1 MKDQI
6 LKIAKVKSE
15 KEFYKK
21 YPTEEAFMKAH
32 GKELKKA
39 AMGTAMVKQQLE
51 QLTDFGNPPI
61 AQYGTSFKP
70 LSYEDALTNSR
81 AMNTGRTKDQYIA
94 DRALGKVEDEP
105 APKEPDGIGNL
116 VSMGMDI
123 AGQFMGDGE
132 DGEGG
137 IPPEIQDAIDAG
149 FEMKNGGYVTIPKAD
164 FGAIAG
170 ALKGI
175 GAKSGGIGNLLG
187 DTIGGKGTSQGIMKA
202 GKNVFSG
209 GLKSGIK
216 NLGTKAGLS
225 AAGKAAGLG
234 VLNAAPEIL
243 GGIGQMQE
251 QKKNIA
257 NADQAAKVSGLV
269 NQATRSNPVEV
280 QKNNF
285 ARPEDALVQPGQLAA
300 PQGTGSNF
308 LQMQSGGEIQ
318 NTYAPGTLY
327 DDLGYEPLNDSEI
340 EQYQNGGK
348 KLLSRDKIN
357 IDSYG
362 NTGVGYRE
370 IYQNPNMSRDTS
382 YSYDSPKAMLRYETN
397 GGKPFAYVGGRG
409 GFTSSQPDSL
419 SKYKQL
425 LSDPFDKD
433 VEKSYNATRKL
444 ASGKY
449 KNGGDIPEAGFG
461 DYFQSSGQAS
471 IGKGVGSAIGSVFGG
486 PLGGM
491 VGGALG
497 TLAGNLFGGKRDAER
512 LAALQK
518 QTQKN
523 TMETASA
530 QMLSGIRGSFGN
542 VMEEGGWVS
551 NDWQPQV
558 ITKFGDYDVKDLL
571 KPDPTMDTLR
581 SGGHLAQTG
590 YTAPSAEGLQ
600 TYAMGGNLK
609 THWGGGAE
617 LMSYNPY
624 IPGGGETV
632 MFRGQSHDDT
642 NSKGQSG
649 IGITYGDNPV
659 EVERGEPM
667 TEMND
672 GGVVYGN
679 MVIDKFAAD
688 EIGDIKAKGKKYK
701 NYVADLSK
709 TEAKQ
714 NKILQKA
721 SALALDQ
728 NINDKFDQLTLN
740 ASQANIIGANM
751 KLKEIADKKLN
762 AAAVQNAILETAEER
777 GLVSDELAKGN
788 IKEAKFGGKFTAQDG
803 KSLKSFLKTPLA
815 ERKKLA
821 KDLGYTDYSGKDIKQ
836 QEKLY
841 NLFKNKNATKRKN
854 NLSTDPI
861 LTYTDQSSE
870 GFYDPITHEYV
881 TDMGYPSKLEKDLN
895 TRMLNKKISPSDVSK
910 VETIAKSM
918 VQPEKRGKRDWEG
931 VATALMQGVMPLLRP
946 TDQEPLDPS
955 QLYPEMMALASNQLE
970 PVQAQQF
977 TPLLQGAP
985 SDISLQDQLNEITAQ
1000 ARSAERMSQ
1009 YNPEAAA
1016 NLFAQVSQA
1025 KNKVLA
1031 DQFRMNQARKEQVY
1045 AENRQALNQAQLQN
1059 LQILD
1064 NQYVR
1069 QAQAKS
1075 ATKAQA
1081 LEAMKSIADKTAKNK
1096 LENRQLGI
1104 YENLY
1109 NYRFDPMGRAF
1120 SFNDPYQFNIPDVG
1134 NIDLNNLSEDDKK
1147 KLKSHIEK
1155 TVSRDKAGNITGSK
1169 EKTSTTTS
1177 RNGSIVKAIKNL

>member
-32 GKELKKA
+32 GDKLKKA

-51 QLTDFGNPPI
+51 QLTDFGNPPV
-61 AQYGTSFKP
+61 AQYGIAFKP

-105 APKEPDGIGNL
+105 TPKEPDGIGNFI
-116 VSMGMDI
+116 SMGMDI
-123 AGQFMGDGE
+123 AGQFMEG
-132 DGEGG
+132 GEGDDG
-137 IPPEIQDAIDAG
+137 GGLKAPSSVTNAAG
-149 FEMKNGGYVTIPKAD
+149 EYGTGVDTRFGSLIGFKNGGYIAIPEAQ

-187 DTIGGKGTSQGIMKA
+187 DVIGGKGTSKGIMDA
-202 GKNVFSG
+202 MGPSGLLGKG
-209 GLKSGIK
+209 GPGLKSLATKGG
-216 NLGTKAGLS
+216 LG

-234 VLNAAPEIL
+234 LLNSAGDIL
-243 GGIGQMQE
+243 GGIGQMKE
-251 QKKNIA
+251 QKNQIA
-257 NADQAAKVSGLV
+257 KADQAAQVSGLV
-269 NQATRSNPVEV
+269 KQATASNPVEI
-280 QKNNF
+280 QKGNY
-285 ARPEDALVQPGQLAA
+285 ARPEDNLVQPGQLNA
-300 PQGTGSNF
+300 PQGTGTNF
-308 LQMQSGGEIQ
+308 LQMRAGGEIQ

-327 DDLGYEPLNDSEI
+327 DDLGYEPLK
-340 EQYQNGGK
+340 QYRQ
-348 KLLSRDKIN
+348 
-357 IDSYG
+357 
-362 NTGVGYRE
+362 
-370 IYQNPNMSRDTS
+370 
-382 YSYDSPKAMLRYETN
+382 
-397 GGKPFAYVGGRG
+397 
-409 GFTSSQPDSL
+409 
-419 SKYKQL
+419 
-425 LSDPFDKD
+425 
-433 VEKSYNATRKL
+433 
-444 ASGKY
+444 
-449 KNGGDIPEAGFG
+449 GGDIPEAGFG

-471 IGKGVGSAIGSVFGG
+471 IGKGVGSALGNVFGG

-491 VGGALG
+491 IGGALG
-497 TLAGNLFGGKRDAER
+497 TVAGNLFGGAKDAQRLRGFQDQTKR
-512 LAALQK
+512 
-518 QTQKN
+518 N
-523 TMETASA
+523 TMETAGA
-530 QMLSGIRGSFGN
+530 QMLSGIRGNFGSF
-542 VMEEGGWVS
+542 MEQGGYVS

-558 ITKFGDYDVKDLL
+558 ITKFGEHDVKDLL

-581 SGGHLAQTG
+581 SGGHLAQVG

-642 NSKGQSG
+642 NGKGQSG
-649 IGITYGDNPV
+649 IGITYGDSPV

-672 GGVVYGN
+672 GGVVFGN
-679 MVIDKFAAD
+679 MKIDEFAAEQIND
-688 EIGDIKAKGKKYK
+688 PKAKGMKYK

-714 NKILQKA
+714 NKILDKA
-721 SALALDQ
+721 AELALDK
-728 NINDKFDQLTLN
+728 NVNNAFDQLSLN
-740 ASQANIIGANM
+740 ASEASMIGANM
-751 KLKEIADKKLN
+751 KLKDIAKKKLD
-762 AAAVQNAILETAEER
+762 AAAVQNAILQTAEER
-777 GLVSDELAKGN
+777 GLESDALSQGK

-803 KSLKSFLKTPLA
+803 KTLKGFLKTPLA

-841 NLFKNKNATKRKN
+841 SLFKSKNATKRTN

-861 LTYTDQSSE
+861 LTYTDQSST

-895 TRMLNKKISPSDVSK
+895 TRILNKKISPSDLSK
-910 VETIAKSM
+910 VEAIGKSM
-918 VQPEKRGKRDWEG
+918 VQPEKPEKTNWKDA
-931 VATALMQGVMPLLRP
+931 ATALMQGVMPLLRP

-985 SDISLQDQLNEITAQ
+985 ADISLQDQLNEITAQ

-1016 NLFAQVSQA
+1016 AIFANVSQA

-1031 DQFRMNQARKEQVY
+1031 EQFRMNQARKEQVY

-1155 TVSRDKAGNITGSK
+1155 TVSRDKAGNITGSR

-1177 RNGSIVKAIKNL
+1177 RNGSIVNAIKNL